1 MLMAGFKLRL
11 SPLTTITA
19 LFATAT
25 AVIVALFFFLPVL
38 SARADVGDNGTGAN
52 TANIEVKYVMA
63 SAAKITFGLVKP
75 QNLTYT
81 LSDGTT
87 TETNPIT
94 DSTSTSAQLTTS
106 STTWASGATV
116 ILTISSNGLGVASLD
131 GFGSGSTGDAAATS
145 NTHMRRLIS
154 FGSFGI
160 TKLNAAFAKTPSD
173 FTIYPQLPS
182 TVTSLYWAFA
192 SSNSNPDISNWDVSR
207 VTTLFGA
214 FSAAAFNRNLNSW
227 DVSAVTEF
235 NQVFSGV
242 NCKFNNGN
250 ATGVGGNMTWLPSAS
265 LAASINMSQMFSGN
279 SSFNQ
284 NVSSWNVSK
293 SVTFQQTFNQATKF
307 NNGQSAGGAGTAPL
321 TWNTGN
327 ATTFDSMFT
336 NATVFNQSISG
347 FDTSKATTT
356 ASMFW
361 LATAFNNGNAAGAS
375 GTLTL
380 NTSLVT
386 SMDSMFKSAT
396 AFNQN
401 ISGFDMSK
409 VTTTQSMFYSAS
421 AFNNGQA
428 AGVSGTWTWNTTLV
442 SNWYE
447 MFRGATAFNQDI
459 SGFDVSKATNI
470 GGMFSGA
477 TAFNNGLASG
487 VSGTWNWN
495 TPLLTSMNS
504 TFKGASS
511 FNQNINSWN
520 VARVTDMGW
529 MFQLATKFN
538 QPLDNWNTASVQGL
552 TNMFDGATVFNQ
564 SLASFNISR
573 GNSIAFVHI
582 FGSAANMTS
591 GMDGA
596 NLDRTLVSW
605 SYQRSSFGD
614 FGAYG
619 KPKWSTCAGYY
630 AIQRM
635 TANFTGWTTPSTT
648 PIGCTSPTVTWSSS
662 SPVTVNNK
670 TVRDVSPTA
679 AATTDSM
686 SQVRYVIRGFTGS
699 GGNALCHVNYTTGV
713 FSFLAT
719 GYSGTCGVR
728 AFDPSD
734 TGDGSSTSY
743 VDVTYELLSPV
754 FAPSPLSAT
763 VVSNTQVNLA
773 WTPPSS
779 VGTGFVDFQIEYS
792 SDNAVTWTVFEHTPS
807 TAASASI
814 TGLQGNTS
822 YRFRVAVINVLG
834 VNEFNTTTARITKPS
849 APTSVTAN
857 SFENGTISVSWVP
870 ATQGTAYAISYK
882 AQASFGGSLSA
893 LCASTPGTSCSMSG
907 SGVNNGRTYDIA
919 VVPTANSVDG
929 AASTASVTATP
940 SAGVTSLA
948 TGTPTSFTVPLTW
961 VQPVN
966 TSSVT
971 LTGITGYTVQY
982 STGTYSTWTDAS
994 TTVAA
999 GTGYTVTGLAGNT
1012 SYKFRVRLN
1021 NPANTAPW
1029 ITTSVAVQTT
1039 PVVPAAPTV
1048 VSGTSD
1054 ANGSSVISWTPGSNG
1069 GSAIIGYLVE
1079 YSTDGAA
1086 WTTAIASTPSSPY
1099 TLTGLTNG
1107 TSYYVRVSGINAIG
1121 TGPAGVSAATFLPGT
1136 LPGAPT
1142 GVSGTSSEMGQ
1153 STVSWSAPASDG
1165 GRAITS
1171 YTATSIPGGFTC
1183 AVAAPATSCVVSG
1196 LTYGANYTFTVTATT
1211 VLGLSSSSSASA
1223 SVLVGGLPTAPTVHN
1238 AGRNGTFF
1246 ESNVFPPA
1254 SNGGAAITGYQY
1266 RYKLTIGASWTNWAA
1281 APTPTPT
1288 TVNGQSALYFVVPGI
1303 TATVNG
1309 QVNWGAIQFR
1319 AVNSVGAGA
1328 TSVQAPNVVD
1338 VAITG
1343 QDNGQFTFDFDLS
1356 DDGNA
1361 AIIDYQYQILP
1372 SDTQTWSS
1380 WVSMGVSSDAQPFT
1394 ITGLTNGIGYGLRV
1408 RAENA
1413 YGYSTGSQS
1422 RVSTTP
1428 TGFPNKPLP
1437 TLTFSYP
1444 ISTTVFV
1451 ANATFTPTFSN
1462 NGNGV
1467 VTFTSRALSV
1477 CSVDPVSGVV
1487 TVLSAGQCL
1496 IRMTVD
1502 EGTLHRASLLQ
1513 ADFTVTA
1520 AAQSALNW
1528 NVPNTSAPYRG
1539 SILMAVTGGDGSG
1552 QVTYAKSGTSTC
1564 SIIGAIVVLGDV
1576 GSVCS
1581 VTATKAASGG
1591 FAAVSTTTPLLLT
1604 STPITQE
1611 DVVATFGS
1619 TAFVNQAI
1627 ALQATGG
1634 SGTGA
1639 YQYTVA
1645 NAGTTGCAVDSNTNT
1660 VTFTG
1665 AGSCVVSVARAASTN
1680 YNVSSSTSKTIVVS
1694 QRTQS
1699 VTFTSSI
1706 PTQPIAGGTYLVTAT
1721 SSSALSVT
1729 LSVTSGPCA
1738 VANGEISFTSA
1749 GPCVVSAAQAG
1760 DSVYLPAS
1768 ATQTIV
1774 IGQRNQALSFDAA
1787 TNAIST
1793 KTFGGIGFLIQASSS
1808 ESTATLVYSV
1818 SSNTTNSACIVT
1830 SSGFVTIQAVGTCV
1844 IEVNAAGSS
1853 AFAAASPILKTISI
1867 VADLPGA
1874 PAIGSVSAGNMRATL
1889 GFFAPSYTGG
1899 AAITGYRVIAVDQA
1913 AGSTLEVSDSS
1924 CGIVPVNS
1932 IITCLVSGL
1941 TNGKTYKL
1949 KVAAINEAGTGA
1961 FSALSAAITVAT
1973 NPSAVQNL
1981 SVVEGNASLI
1991 IGWSAPDSLGGGTF
2005 SAYRIFIKKSVATT
2019 YDQDHF
2025 FNVVNYNTTSVTVSL
2040 ESPGDGMTFLGG
2052 PALQNGVA
2060 YDIKIVTVTTAN
2072 LLELEAN
2079 TAKVNQIPHT
2089 VPDAPLVAS
2098 SVVVGGQLV
2107 ITWAAPL
2114 SDGGKAITGY
2124 SVTFQNV
2131 ACALANANDK
2141 LCAVALPTAPGT
2153 YTYQVVAT
2161 NSAGQ
2166 SAPRTGTF
2174 FVASAPVRQPA
2185 SSGTTQPPVVK
2196 PLAPI
2201 IKSVSVATDGKFVTV
2216 LGFDLTDILTV
2227 TLGTIQAKIISQDG
2241 QTLVI
2246 ESAGIPAG
2254 IYDLMIAFKDG
2265 TKLREVGSVTIVGAK
2280 PVTPAKFSARK
2291 VSGFAKGSALLSAG
2305 QVREL
2310 KTYFKTI
2317 RGKSTIECIGSTE
2330 GPSILKADA
2339 KLAMKRAVYV
2349 CSLAKG
2355 SGVKIKSTSY
2365 VNQVKVG
2372 ANYRSV
2378 ALKVW
2383 KTAKN

>member
-1 MLMAGFKLRL
+1 MLMPGFKLRL
-11 SPLTTITA
+11 SPIAALTAI
-19 LFATAT
+19 FATVA
-25 AVIVALFFFLPVL
+25 AVLVTLFLFLPGL

-52 TANIEVKYVMA
+52 TSNIEVKYVMA

-94 DSTSTSAQLTTS
+94 DSTSTSAQLITS

-116 ILTISSNGLGVASLD
+116 MLTISSNGLGVASLD

-154 FGSFGI
+154 FGNFGI

-173 FTIYPQLPS
+173 FTIFPQLPS

-192 SSNSNPDISNWDVSR
+192 SSNANPDISNWDVSR

-250 ATGVGGNMTWLPSAS
+250 ATGVGGNMTWLSSGS
-265 LAASINMSQMFSGN
+265 LAASITMSQMFSGN
-279 SSFNQ
+279 GSFNQ

-293 SVTFQQTFNQATKF
+293 SVSFLQTFNQASKF

-327 ATTFDSMFT
+327 ATTFESMFT
-336 NATVFNQSISG
+336 NAAVFNQSISG
-347 FDTSKATTT
+347 FDMAKATTT
-356 ASMFW
+356 TNMFQ
-361 LATAFNNGNAAGAS
+361 LAAAFNNGNAAGAS

-380 NTSLVT
+380 NIPLVIT
-386 SMDSMFKSAT
+386 MEGMFKSAT
-396 AFNQN
+396 SFNQD
-401 ISGFDMSK
+401 ISSFNFPK
-409 VTTTQSMFYSAS
+409 VTTTLGMFNGAT
-421 AFNNGQA
+421 AFNNGLA
-428 AGVSGTWTWNTTLV
+428 AGVSGTWTWNTSPVT
-442 SNWYE
+442 SMAE
-447 MFRGATAFNQDI
+447 MFQGAT
-459 SGFDVSKATNI
+459 
-470 GGMFSGA
+470 
-477 TAFNNGLASG
+477 
-487 VSGTWNWN
+487 
-495 TPLLTSMNS
+495 
-504 TFKGASS
+504 S

-520 VARVTDMGW
+520 VSKVARFEK
-529 MFQLATKFN
+529 MFYGASVFN
-538 QPLDNWNTASVQGL
+538 QPLNDWNVTSATNMASMFRNAYQFNKPLDKWNTVSV
-552 TNMFDGATVFNQ
+552 TDISYMFDGATVFNQ
-564 SLASFNISR
+564 SLASFNVSKVSNAME
-573 GNSIAFVHI
+573 GFLAL
-582 FGSAANMTS
+582 FGSSATSTS
-591 GMDGA
+591 GMTGA
-596 NLDRTLVSW
+596 NIDQTLVSW
-605 SYQRSSFGD
+605 SYQRTVFGN
-614 FGAYG
+614 FGAHG
-619 KPKWSTCAGYY
+619 KPKWTTCAGYY

-635 TANFTGWTTPSTT
+635 TANFIGWTTPSTIPT
-648 PIGCTSPTVTWSSS
+648 GCTSPTVTWTSS
-662 SPVTVNNK
+662 SPVILKNTPP
-670 TVRDVSPTA
+670 REVSPA
-679 AATTDSM
+679 PAATTNSGG
-686 SQVRYVIRGFTGS
+686 QVRYVIRGITGDVAS
-699 GGNALCHVNYTTGV
+699 LCYVNYETGN
-713 FSFLAT
+713 FGFL
-719 GYSGTCGVR
+719 GSSRVGTCTVR

-734 TGDGSSTSY
+734 SGDGSSTSY
-743 VDVTYELLSPV
+743 VDVTYELQSPV
-754 FAPSPLSAT
+754 TAPSPLTAT
-763 VVSNTQVNLA
+763 VISDTQMNLT
-773 WTPPSS
+773 WSPPSS
-779 VGTGFVDFQIEYS
+779 VGSGFVDYQIEYS
-792 SDNAVTWTVFEHTPS
+792 SDNALTWTVFEHTPS
-807 TAASASI
+807 TTASASI
-814 TGLQGNTS
+814 TGLQGNTF
-822 YRFRVAVINVLG
+822 YRFRVAVINSLG
-834 VNEFNTTTARITKPS
+834 VNTFNVTTAKATKPS
-849 APTSVTAN
+849 PPASVTAT
-857 SFENGTISVSWVP
+857 SFEDGRLSVSWVP
-870 ATQGTAYAISYK
+870 ATHGAAYTITYQ
-882 AQASFGGSLSA
+882 AQARFGGNISA
-893 LCASTPGTSCSMSG
+893 LCVSTPGTSCSMSG
-907 SGVNNGRTYDIA
+907 SGVTNGRTYDIV
-919 VVPTANSVDG
+919 VVPTANYELG
-929 AASTASVTATP
+929 AASSPPVTATP

-1029 ITTSVAVQTT
+1029 ITTSVAVQTSAVA
-1039 PVVPAAPTV
+1039 PSAPTV
-1048 VSGTSD
+1048 VAGTSD

-1069 GSAIIGYLVE
+1069 GSAITGYLVE
-1079 YSTDGAA
+1079 YSTDGTA

-1107 TSYYVRVSGINAIG
+1107 TSYYVRVSAINTIG
-1121 TGPAGVSAATFLPGT
+1121 TGSAGVSLATFLPGT

-1153 STVSWSAPASDG
+1153 STVSWSAPASNG

-1171 YTATSIPGGFTC
+1171 YTVTSNPGGFTC
-1183 AVAAPATSCVVSG
+1183 TATAPATTCVVSG
-1196 LTYGANYTFTVTATT
+1196 LAYASNYTFTVTATT
-1211 VLGLSSSSSASA
+1211 VLGTSSASSASA
-1223 SVLVGGLPTAPTVHN
+1223 TILVGGLPTAPTVHN

-1246 ESNVFPPA
+1246 ETTVIPPA
-1254 SNGGAAITGYQY
+1254 SNGGSAITGYQY
-1266 RYKLTIGASWTNWAA
+1266 RYRLTIGGSWTNWAA
-1281 APTPTPT
+1281 APTPTST
-1288 TVNGQSALYFVVPGI
+1288 TVSGQPAWYFLIPGI
-1303 TATVNG
+1303 TATITG
-1309 QVNWGAIQFR
+1309 QENWGAIQFR
-1319 AVNSVGAGA
+1319 AVNSAGPGA
-1328 TSVQAPNVVD
+1328 TSVQAPNTVD
-1338 VAITG
+1338 VTITG
-1343 QDNGQFTFDFDLS
+1343 ADNGQFSFDFDLS
-1356 DDGNA
+1356 DDGNS
-1361 AIIDYQYQILP
+1361 AIIDYQYQIMP
-1372 SDTQTWSS
+1372 GDTQVWSS

-1394 ITGLTNGIGYGLRV
+1394 ITGLTNGKAYWLKV

-1413 YGYSTGSQS
+1413 YGYSTGNQS
-1422 RVSTTP
+1422 TTAPTP
-1428 TGFPNKPLP
+1428 TGYPNKPLP
-1437 TLTFSYP
+1437 TITFSYP
-1444 ISTTVFV
+1444 IATTVFV

-1467 VTFTSRALSV
+1467 VTFTSRGLSV

-1487 TVLSAGQCL
+1487 TVLSAGNCL

-1502 EGTLHRASLLQ
+1502 EGTLHRPDLLQ
-1513 ADFTVTA
+1513 ASFTVTA
-1520 AAQSALNW
+1520 APQSAINW
-1528 NVPNTSAPYRG
+1528 NVSTTTAPYRG
-1539 SILMAVTGGDGSG
+1539 AILLAVTGGDGSG
-1552 QVTYAKSGTSTC
+1552 DVTYAKSGTSTC

-1611 DVVATFGS
+1611 DVVATFGL
-1619 TAFVNQAI
+1619 TAFVNQAVN
-1627 ALQATGG
+1627 LQATGG

-1639 YQYTVA
+1639 YQYTVT

-1665 AGSCVVSVARAASTN
+1665 AGSCVVSVVRAASTN
-1680 YNVSSSTSKTIVVS
+1680 YNASSSTSKTIVVS

-1706 PTQPIAGGTYLVTAT
+1706 PTQPIAGGTYLATAT
-1721 SSSALSVT
+1721 SSSTLPVT
-1729 LSVTSGPCA
+1729 FAVTSGPCA
-1738 VANGEISFTSA
+1738 VVNGEISFTDA
-1749 GPCVVSAAQAG
+1749 GPCVISATQAG
-1760 DSVYLPAS
+1760 DNVFLSAG

-1793 KTFGGIGFLIQASSS
+1793 KTFGGIGFLIQAT
-1808 ESTATLVYSV
+1808 STEPSATLVYSV
-1818 SSNTTNSACIVT
+1818 SSNTTNGACTVT
-1830 SSGFVTIQAVGTCV
+1830 TSGFVTIQAVGTCA
-1844 IEVNAAGSS
+1844 IEVNAAASS
-1853 AFAAASPILKTISI
+1853 AFAAASAITKTISI

-1899 AAITGYRVIAVDQA
+1899 VAITGYRVIAVDQA
-1913 AGSTLEVSDSS
+1913 VGSTIEISDSS
-1924 CGIVPVNS
+1924 CGTVPVNS
-1932 IITCLVSGL
+1932 LITCVVSGL
-1941 TNGKTYKL
+1941 TNGATYKL

-1961 FSALSAAITVAT
+1961 FSALSAPVTVAT

-1981 SVVEGNASLI
+1981 SVAEGNASLI
-1991 IGWSAPDSLGGGTF
+1991 ISWSAPDSLGGGTF
-2005 SAYRIFIKKSVATT
+2005 SAYRIFIKKSAEAT

-2060 YDIKIVTVTTAN
+2060 YDVKIVTVTTAN
-2072 LLELEAN
+2072 LLELVAN
-2079 TAKVNQIPHT
+2079 TAVVNQIPHT
-2089 VPDAPLVAS
+2089 VPDAPLVAT
-2098 SVVVGGQLV
+2098 SVVVGSQLV

-2161 NSAGQ
+2161 NGAGQ

-2174 FVASAPVRQPA
+2174 FIASTPVRQPVV
-2185 SSGTTQPPVVK
+2185 SGDTSNPGTVQPPVVK

-2201 IKSVSVATDGKFVTV
+2201 IKSVSVATDGKSVTV

-2280 PVTPAKFSARK
+2280 PVGPAKFSSRK

-2310 KTYFKTI
+2310 KTYFKSI

-2349 CSLAKG
+2349 CSLAKS

-2365 VNQVKVG
+2365 VNQIKVG
-2372 ANYRSV
+2372 ATYRSV

-2383 KTAKN
+2383 KLPTK